1 MADDRLGV
9 IAPSPSPNGTG
20 PATVRVLLAV
30 SEPERERRLIATLA
44 SGGLMLAGRCLD
56 AATLVEQAHGAADV
70 ALVTATLHRL
80 TPATALAVREAGLPL
95 LLLADPP
102 LAERYAGLAEI
113 LPVDMPP
120 DDLRVA
126 LVAAAGRGPAGTAGS
141 RHPRDRAPR
150 GMSSEPSLFPVREG
164 RVIALVGGKGSPGV
178 TTLAVALADALAT
191 RRRTVLLVD
200 ADLRLGSVGAHLDL
214 DPRRGLFTLAY
225 GTRGGPEE
233 WVRRLDEEVQDGPG
247 FLVLGGIERPL
258 QRAQVSEEVIAA
270 ALAAARTR
278 FAEVVVDAGAVM
290 AGLTVLASEAALR
303 RADRVL
309 LVTVPD
315 LAGLWHA
322 RTARDLLVDALGVP
336 TDRLTLVLNRRRGRA
351 HRPPEEVARAFGL
364 PVLGVIPDDVRAADR
379 AMDEQLPLTRVRRRG
394 AARAVRRFATALT
407 SDVRPTVQDRA
418 GRGRSGDR
426 VIFGWWRRRHR

>member
-1 MADDRLGV
+1 M
-9 IAPSPSPNGTG
+9 
-20 PATVRVLLAV
+20 RVLLAV
-30 SEPERERRLIATLA
+30 SEPDRERRVMAALT
-44 SGGLMLAGRCLD
+44 GGGFVLAGRCLD
-56 AATLVEQAHGAADV
+56 AVTLVEQAHGAADV
-70 ALVTATLHRL
+70 ALASATLHRL

-113 LPVDMPP
+113 LPLDTPP

-126 LVAAAGRGPAGTAGS
+126 LVAADGRGPVGTS
-141 RHPRDRAPR
+141 RSSRPRDRAPHALPR
-150 GMSSEPSLFPVREG
+150 GTASEPALVPVRDG

-178 TTLAVALADALAT
+178 TTLAVALADALAG
-191 RRRTVLLVD
+191 RRRGVLLID

-247 FLVLGGIERPL
+247 FLVLGGIERPA
-258 QRAQVSEEVIAA
+258 QRAQVGEEVIAA

-303 RADRVL
+303 RADQVVL
-309 LVTVPD
+309 VAVPD

-322 RTARDLLVDALGVP
+322 RTARDLLVDALGVSA
-336 TDRLTLVLNRRRGRA
+336 DRLALVLNRRRGRA
-351 HRPPEEVARAFGL
+351 HRPADEVGRAFGL
-364 PVLGVIPDDVRAADR
+364 PVLAVIPDDVRAADR
-379 AMDEQLPLTRVRRRG
+379 AMEEQIPLTRVRRRG
-394 AARAVRRFATALT
+394 AARAVRQLAAALITDVQPTAAE
-407 SDVRPTVQDRA
+407 DRVEDRA
-418 GRGRSGDR
+418 NGTRSGRR
-426 VIFGWWRRRHR
+426 VLFGRWQRRRA